1 MVYFTGDIHG
11 AIDSIDQF
19 NRKVHPTK
27 DDVIVLL
34 GDIGANYYRGRKDER
49 LKEYLNQIG
58 PVFLCIHG
66 NHEIRPTNIPGYTEL
81 QWNGGFVWAQPEY
94 PNLLFARDGEIF
106 ELNGLRYLVI
116 GGAYSV
122 DKFYR
127 IRNGWGWWP
136 DEQPSD
142 EIKAYVE
149 RQIQEKP
156 FDIVLSH
163 TCPFKYEPMMDYMRY
178 SPRTLEELL
187 SANPMPKFTRIQKDG
202 TPVLTIDE
210 GITDGEL

>member
-34 GDIGANYYRGRKDER
+34 GDVGANYYRGRRDER

-81 QWNGGFVWAQPEY
+81 QWNGGVVWAQPEY

-106 ELNGLRYLVI
+106 ELNGLRYRHLRLERHQDGDRHAHRSRPGQDPLRTQCGQRLFLWAEAPASAHQAAALPGIWHSIHLAAQRPAPVHRLV
-116 GGAYSV
+116 
-122 DKFYR
+122 
-127 IRNGWGWWP
+127 
-136 DEQPSD
+136 
-142 EIKAYVE
+142 
-149 RQIQEKP
+149 
-156 FDIVLSH
+156 
-163 TCPFKYEPMMDYMRY
+163 
-178 SPRTLEELL
+178 
-187 SANPMPKFTRIQKDG
+187 
-202 TPVLTIDE
+202 
-210 GITDGEL
+210 